1 MTNLLNNIR
10 FFFKKNIIEALNL
23 GKFLSSHNSDMLRI
37 IMFHDT
43 PKNEHFIY
51 ERQIKYLISTGWKIL
66 DPRKFIKDKI
76 NKKNFLG
83 KNIVITFD
91 DGLKSNKELAERLKI
106 KFGIKSIFFV
116 PYLFIKMKKTNEI
129 KKFCLDK
136 LKINKKKYYKLNLN
150 LNDLKNLINNGH
162 VVGSH
167 TINHFN
173 LKKINNLKVL
183 NNEIVGSKKL
193 LTKSLKKKINTFA
206 FTYGTLKDISQDSI
220 NISLKNYDLIFSGIR
235 GNNIKNSKI
244 LFRDEINKSYSNLM
258 CQSLLN
264 GNIDFFYNSSR
275 KKLLKMS
282 K

>member
-10 FFFKKNIIEALNL
+10 FFLKKNIIEALNL
-23 GKFLSSHNSDMLRI
+23 GKFLSSYNSDMLRI

-43 PKNEHFIY
+43 PKNEHVIY

-193 LTKSLKKKINTFA
+193 LTKSLKKKIHTFA

>member
-10 FFFKKNIIEALNL
+10 FFLKTNIIEALNL

-193 LTKSLKKKINTFA
+193 LTKSLKKKIHTFA

-275 KKLLKMS
+275 KKLLKTS

>member
-23 GKFLSSHNSDMLRI
+23 GKFLSSYNSDMLRI

-43 PKNEHFIY
+43 PKNEHVIY

-150 LNDLKNLINNGH
+150 LNDLKNLIKNGH

-173 LKKINNLKVL
+173 LKKINSLKVL

-264 GNIDFFYNSSR
+264 GNIDIFYNSSR

>member
-10 FFFKKNIIEALNL
+10 FFLKKNIIEALNL
-23 GKFLSSHNSDMLRI
+23 GKFLSSYNSDMLRI

-43 PKNEHFIY
+43 PKNEHVIY

>member
-10 FFFKKNIIEALNL
+10 FFLKKNIIEALNL
-23 GKFLSSHNSDMLRI
+23 GKFLSSYNSDMLRI

-43 PKNEHFIY
+43 PKNEHVIY

-167 TINHFN
+167 TISHFN

-193 LTKSLKKKINTFA
+193 LTKLLKKKINTFA